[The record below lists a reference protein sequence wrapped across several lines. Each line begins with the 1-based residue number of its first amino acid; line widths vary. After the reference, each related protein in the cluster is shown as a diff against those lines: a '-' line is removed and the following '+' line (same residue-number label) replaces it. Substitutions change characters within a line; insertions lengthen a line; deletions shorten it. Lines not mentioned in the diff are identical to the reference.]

1 MSDRTSGELVGDQ
14 HAVGCSIVRGGTSKG
29 VFVPREHLPAE
40 DRDEAILS
48 LFGSP
53 DDRQIDGLGGATSTT
68 SKLMIVSPS
77 DREGIEID
85 YTFGQVAVED
95 AVVDYGGNCGNL
107 TCAIGSFA
115 VDEEMV
121 SVDPDDDDE
130 VTIELYN
137 TNTGAEITQT
147 VPLRNGRAASV
158 GNFKIHGVP
167 GTGARIDTTFHDP
180 AGAMTDGLF
189 PLGGP
194 TIDLE
199 VAGEPEPIETTVVD
213 VTTPIAFVRAADIGL
228 TSTEGR
234 SGIDSDAALLDRLER
249 IRGTVAVELGF
260 VDAPEDASI
269 ETPGY
274 PKLVF
279 VAPPTDYTTP
289 EGGDVAAEEIDL
301 TARYMSMGKL
311 HPVYAVTGVSCTSAA
326 AQIPGTI
333 PNEVADNPGETVT
346 LGHPKGTMAA
356 TAEVNPNTPAVEAVT
371 VYRTQRRLMEGTGFY
386 RPD

>member
-1 MSDRTSGELVGDQ
+1 MSDGMVGDQ
-14 HAVGCSIVRGGTSKG
+14 RAIGCSIVRGGTSKG
-29 VFVPREHLPAE
+29 VFIPRANLPAE
-40 DRDEAILS
+40 NQDEAILS

-77 DREGIEID
+77 DREGTDID

-115 VDEEMV
+115 VDEGMV
-121 SVDPDDDDE
+121 PVDSDDDA
-130 VTIELYN
+130 VTIALYN
-137 TNTGAEITQT
+137 TNTDSEITQT
-147 VPLRNGRAASV
+147 VPLCDGRAASV
-158 GNFKIHGVP
+158 GDFKIHGVP
-167 GTGARIDTTFHDP
+167 GTGAQIDTTFHDP

-194 TIDLE
+194 TIEID
-199 VAGEPEPIETTVVD
+199 VDGETIETTVLD

-228 TSTEGR
+228 TATEGR
-234 SGIDSDAALLDRLER
+234 AEIDGDADLLERLER

-311 HPVYAVTGVSCTSAA
+311 HPVYAVTGVSCTAAA
-326 AQIPGTI
+326 AQLPGTI
-333 PNEVADNPGETVT
+333 PNEVAADPGATVT

-356 TAEVNPNTPAVEAVT
+356 TAEGDPSTPAVESVT
-371 VYRTQRRLMEGTGFY
+371 VYRTQRRLMDGTGYY
-386 RPD
+386 RSE